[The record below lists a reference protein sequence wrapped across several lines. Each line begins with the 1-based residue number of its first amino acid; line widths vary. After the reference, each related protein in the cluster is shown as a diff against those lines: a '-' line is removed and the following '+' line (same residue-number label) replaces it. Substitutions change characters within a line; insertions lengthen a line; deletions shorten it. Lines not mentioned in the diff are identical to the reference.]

1 MGSTPY
7 VPPTEPIVPAETEI
21 TEKPETE
28 EQETSSENEITE

>member
-7 VPPTEPIVPAETEI
+7 VAPAEPIVPAETEI

-28 EQETSSENEITE
+28 EQETSSDDQITE

>member
-7 VPPTEPIVPAETEI
+7 VAPSEPTVPAETVE

-28 EQETSSENEITE
+28 EQETSSDDQITE